1 LYNRFRMAD
10 ENTSLITQAESPKE
24 RRAKVVRSSGMNHKV
39 AVMGLLSRDSKK
51 VKAKVIAW
59 TDTTTLQ
66 GEIHEN
72 VESGSTVMTDGH
84 GGYRRM
90 SDEYI
95 HEVIDHA
102 ETYVKGNIHTN
113 GIENF
118 WSLLKRS
125 LKGTYVSVE
134 PQHLQKYVVEQTF
147 RYNEREGKDQDRFL
161 TMLSQIGGK
170 RLTYAELTGRQI
182 HV

>member
-1 LYNRFRMAD
+1 MHAKRR
-10 ENTSLITQAESPKE
+10 KE
-24 RRAKVVRSSGMNHKV
+24 VVRSSGMNHKV
-39 AVMGLLSRDSKK
+39 AVMGMLSRDAKK
-51 VKAKVIAW
+51 VTAKVVAW
-59 TDTTTLQ
+59 TDTPTLQ
-66 GEIHEN
+66 GEIHANIET
-72 VESGSTVMTDGH
+72 GSTVMTDGH

-125 LKGTYVSVE
+125 IKGTYVSVE
-134 PQHLQKYVVEQTF
+134 PQHLQKYVIEQTF
-147 RYNEREGKDQDRFL
+147 RYNEREGCD
-161 TMLSQIGGK
+161 
-170 RLTYAELTGRQI
+170 
-182 HV
+182 